1 MNNTIMENHLIDPY
15 IDYKTNIVKR
25 RVHNV
30 KREQKTIHW
39 EQKIRRIKIF
49 LESRSHMYIK
59 FDQSLWY
66 FEGLPPM
73 NIRQLKLYYD
83 RQVYKERKS
92 MIENWSQSSKTQS
105 I

>member
-1 MNNTIMENHLIDPY
+1 MENHLIDPY
-15 IDYKTNIVKR
+15 GDYKSNIVKR
-25 RVHNV
+25 KVHDCKKEK
-30 KREQKTIHW
+30 KRIHW

-49 LESRSHMYIK
+49 LETRSHMYIK
-59 FDQSLWY
+59 YDQSLWY

-92 MIENWSQSSKTQS
+92 MIENWSQSSKPKVSEQ
-105 I
+105 

>member
-1 MNNTIMENHLIDPY
+1 MENYLIDPK
-15 IDYKTNIVKR
+15 DYKTNIVKGAKQPHR
-25 RVHNV
+25 NQ
-30 KREQKTIHW
+30 QKTIHW

-66 FEGLPPM
+66 FEGLSPM